1 MSSLLLILL
10 SAVLAC
16 HYASG
21 MAALKPFVEA
31 DPFAN
36 AVGIAVAVLATMT
49 VMAPLSYSLEQ
60 LVLAPYDLGYL
71 RTFAVII
78 VIMAVVQLLAVAM
91 HRQGRWI
98 PVRPAF
104 QILMTTNCA
113 VLGAALTSMTRMNGL
128 ADAMVFGAAIGLA
141 FGAMFAMFTTLQQR
155 LRFADVPQIFRDV
168 PVALITVGL
177 MALAFMG
184 LTGLIRD

>member
-21 MAALKPFVEA
+21 VAALKPFVEA
-31 DPFAN
+31 DPFTN
-36 AVGIAVAVLATMT
+36 AVGIALAVFVTMT
-49 VMAPLSYSLEQ
+49 VMTPLSYALEHA
-60 LVLAPYDLGYL
+60 VLAPYDLGYL
-71 RTFAVII
+71 RTFASII
-78 VIMAVVQLLAVAM
+78 VIMAVVQLIAVAM
-91 HRQGRWI
+91 HRKGRWI

-113 VLGAALTSMTRMNGL
+113 VLGVALSGMTRMSSF
-128 ADAMVFGAAIGLA
+128 ADAIVFGAATGLA
-141 FGAMFAMFTTLQQR
+141 FGAMFAMFTTMQQR
-155 LRFADVPQIFRDV
+155 LRFANVPEIFRDA

-184 LTGLIRD
+184 FTGLIKD

>member
-21 MAALKPFVEA
+21 MPALKPFVEA
-31 DPFAN
+31 DPFEN
-36 AVGIAVAVLATMT
+36 AVGIALAVFVTVTVITPLGYALERAVL
-49 VMAPLSYSLEQ
+49 V
-60 LVLAPYDLGYL
+60 PYELRYL
-71 RTFAVII
+71 QTFATII
-78 VIMAVVQLLAVAM
+78 VIMAVVQLVAVAM
-91 HRQGRWI
+91 RRNGRWI

-104 QILMTTNCA
+104 QMLMTTNCA
-113 VLGAALTSMTRMNGL
+113 VLGIALAGIALMNSFME
-128 ADAMVFGAAIGLA
+128 AMMFGAATGLA
-141 FGAMFAMFTTLQQR
+141 FGAMFALFTAMQQR
-155 LRFADVPQIFRDV
+155 LRNANVPAIFRDA

-184 LTGLIRD
+184 FTGLIRD